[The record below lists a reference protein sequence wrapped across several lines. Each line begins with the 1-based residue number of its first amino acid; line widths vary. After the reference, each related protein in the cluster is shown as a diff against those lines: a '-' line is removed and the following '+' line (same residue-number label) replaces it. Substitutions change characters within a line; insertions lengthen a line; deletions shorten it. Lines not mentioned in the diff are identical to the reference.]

1 MYSIKSKTL
10 LAAIVALGTVQ
21 AQAQA
26 FPTPGSYTQDY
37 ATVWFTED
45 VSATTKL
52 FQYAVINLGTEA
64 YQERTIDLGGD
75 PRVTHTDWRRDTP
88 YIKTYEVPII
98 SAFAYNAIKQDTIQ
112 SPDGW
117 SYRFIDTNANPG
129 SWTNGTGDHRFDNPY
144 RVMQWYVDDSK
155 ALDIDLVTHMENSG
169 IRPDGGWVTRENLTE
184 YVADAAN
191 NRLHYG
197 GGYDGYGGNC
207 GLIIWDEACLGKG
220 FSFEAVAGKS
230 LGPDQ
235 TSWSLVTRM
244 GGFDTV
250 EHPLPP
256 RLGDPDL
263 PVGNHGLSYGG
274 GIATIAAAPVPEPE
288 TFAMLLAGL
297 GILGAV
303 ARRKNRKGAAA
314 V

>member
-1 MYSIKSKTL
+1 MYSIQSKTL
-10 LAAIVALGTVQ
+10 LVALLALGA

-26 FPTPGSYTQDY
+26 TMPAPAFPNPGSYTQDY
-37 ATVWFTED
+37 ATLWFTED

-64 YQERTIDLGGD
+64 YQERTVDLGGD
-75 PRVTHTDWRRDTP
+75 PQVLRTDWRRDSP
-88 YIKTYEVPII
+88 YIKTYDVPII
-98 SAFAYNAIKQDTIQ
+98 SAFAYGAIKQDTIQ

-155 ALDIDLVTHMENSG
+155 AQDGDLVSHMEYSG
-169 IRPDGGWVTRENLTE
+169 IRPEGGWLTRENLTE

-191 NRLHYG
+191 NHLGYG
-197 GGYDGYGGNC
+197 GGGC
-207 GLIIWDEACLGKG
+207 GLTIWREACYGKG

-244 GGFDTV
+244 GSFDTV
-250 EHPLPP
+250 IHPLPP

-263 PVGNHGLSYGG
+263 PVGNHGLSFGG

-297 GILGAV
+297 GLVGV
-303 ARRKNRKGAAA
+303 FARKRKPVQA
-314 V
+314 